1 MFKKQKIFSVFPYS
15 FSKNSLV
22 YYFKCC
28 HLVGYAIRY
37 LFVIDIEQR
46 RVTRQDQVFRGK
58 TMLIFP
64 PRFLKQ
70 FWRNNEHK
78 FVFTKTIRLFALTF
92 YEAIVNSSFALVNYH
107 LRNVELVNYGNME
120 IAFFIKV
127 QILHTCTM
135 VYAMAY

>member
-1 MFKKQKIFSVFPYS
+1 
-15 FSKNSLV
+15 
-22 YYFKCC
+22 
-28 HLVGYAIRY
+28 
-37 LFVIDIEQR
+37 
-46 RVTRQDQVFRGK
+46 
-58 TMLIFP
+58 MLIFP